1 MNRMEFVALNQAYN
15 ASQGR
20 AGITGDVELN
30 RIVKNSQVF
39 KCLQEKGYLDG
50 NGCMVDK
57 GLAALK
63 PYKVDNA
70 VILAAGSAS
79 RFIPLSLE
87 QPKGLYEVKG
97 EPLIERQI

>member
-30 RIVKNSQVF
+30 RIVKNSQVL

-97 EPLIERQI
+97 GAAD